1 MHEPDVVLK
10 VVNMLANNLCWVR
23 LGGEGE
29 WTDMRG
35 MMKDFIARNRG
46 MLEEIG
52 ISVDLLFEKLAIS
65 AP

>member
-1 MHEPDVVLK
+1 
-10 VVNMLANNLCWVR
+10 
-23 LGGEGE
+23 
-29 WTDMRG
+29 MRG